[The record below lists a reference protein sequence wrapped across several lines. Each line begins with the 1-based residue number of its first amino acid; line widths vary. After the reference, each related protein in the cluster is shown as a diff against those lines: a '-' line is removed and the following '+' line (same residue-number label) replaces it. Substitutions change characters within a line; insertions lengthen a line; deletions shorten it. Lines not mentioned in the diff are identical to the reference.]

1 MSKSVLS
8 RLNNT
13 YISAQKVFKEIN
25 DAINEKL
32 GTENEYLPSQMS
44 QAIRDIHTNDK
55 EDNFFSWLSHFQI
68 SPYAKTGDT
77 LKITIPKYAQNTSK
91 AFNGVWEK
99 GVDYTTLIVDKED
112 EENYP
117 VKNMA
122 DWFYCNRNTK
132 VLYLNFDT
140 SKVNS
145 FGDSWCE
152 YYSTLT
158 YVYGKPIDLSSCDFI
173 ENSFN
178 CSSLQIITF
187 VPGSIKKRIKLYR
200 CSKLTADSVS
210 SIIEGLTDLTGQTSL
225 YLFLNDTVKNKLSVE
240 QIASITSKNW
250 ILG

>member
-1 MSKSVLS
+1 MNKSVLS

-112 EENYP
+112 EDKYP
-117 VKNMA
+117 VTNME
-122 DWFYCNRNTK
+122 DWFYFNRNTK

-140 SKVNS
+140 SKVKI
-145 FGDSWCE
+145 FGYGWCG
-152 YYSTLT
+152 YYSNLT
-158 YVYGKPIDLSSCDFI
+158 YVYGKPIDLSSCNVT
-173 ENSFN
+173 ESAFN
-178 CSSLQIITF
+178 CNSLQVITF
-187 VPGSIKKRIKLYR
+187 VPGSIKKTTKFSA

-210 SIIEGLTDLTGQTSL
+210 SIIEGLTDLTGQKSER
-225 YLFLNDTVKNKLSVE
+225 LFLNATVKNTLSVE

>member
-55 EDNFFSWLSHFQI
+55 ENNFFNSLSHFKI

-77 LKITIPKYAQNTSK
+77 LKITIPKYAQNTSGT
-91 AFNGVWEK
+91 FSGVWEK

-112 EENYP
+112 EDKYP
-117 VKNMA
+117 VTNMT
-122 DWFYCNRNTK
+122 DWFSLNRNTK

-140 SKVNS
+140 SKVKF
-145 FGDSWCE
+145 FGTGWCG
-152 YYSTLT
+152 YYSNLT
-158 YVYGKPIDLSSCDFI
+158 YVYGKPIDLSSCAD
-173 ENSFN
+173 SGTVMAFN
-178 CSSLQIITF
+178 GRSLRIITF
-187 VPGSIKKRIKLYR
+187 VPGSIKK
-200 CSKLTADSVS
+200 V
-210 SIIEGLTDLTGQTSL
+210 
-225 YLFLNDTVKNKLSVE
+225 
-240 QIASITSKNW
+240 
-250 ILG
+250 

>member
-1 MSKSVLS
+1 MNKSVLS

-13 YISAQKVFKEIN
+13 YISAQKIFKEIN

-55 EDNFFSWLSHFQI
+55 ENNFVNWLSHFQI

-91 AFNGVWEK
+91 AFNGVWDK

-112 EENYP
+112 EDKYP
-117 VKNMA
+117 VTNME
-122 DWFYCNRNTK
+122 DWFYLNKNTK

-140 SKVNS
+140 SKVKY
-145 FGDSWCE
+145 FGYGWTDHSG
-152 YYSTLT
+152 LT
-158 YVYGKPIDLSSCDFI
+158 YVYGKPIDLSSCEVS
-173 ENSFN
+173 ENAFN
-178 CSSLQIITF
+178 CSSLQVITF
-187 VPGSIKKRIKLYR
+187 VPGSIKKFTKFFA

-210 SIIEGLTDLTGQTSL
+210 SIIEGLTDLTGQTSER
-225 YLFLNDTVKNKLSVE
+225 LFFSPTVKSKLSVE
-240 QIASITSKNW
+240 QIASIT
-250 ILG
+250 

>member
-55 EDNFFSWLSHFQI
+55 EDNFFSWLQSFQI

-77 LKITIPKYAQNTSK
+77 LKITIPKFTQKVNQ

-99 GVDYTTLIVDKED
+99 SVDYTTLIVDKED

-117 VKNMA
+117 VKTMT
-122 DWFYCNRNTK
+122 DWFYFNRNTK

-140 SKVNS
+140 SKVTS
-145 FGDSWCE
+145 FGSWWSG

-158 YVYGKPIDLSSCDFI
+158 YVYGKPIDLSSCGAT
-173 ENSFN
+173 ENAFN

-187 VPGSIKKRIKLYR
+187 VPGSIKKSIRFSM

-210 SIIEGLTDLTGQTSL
+210 SIIEGLTDLTGQTSEK
-225 YLFLNDTVKNKLSVE
+225 LFLSATVKSTLSVE

-250 ILG
+250 ILE

>member
-91 AFNGVWEK
+91 AFIGVWEK

-112 EENYP
+112 EDKYP
-117 VKNMA
+117 VTNME
-122 DWFYCNRNTK
+122 DWFNLNRNTK

-140 SKVNS
+140 SKVKT
-145 FGDSWCE
+145 FGSGWSG
-152 YYSTLT
+152 YYSDLT
-158 YVYGKPIDLSSCDFI
+158 YVYGKPIDLSSCDYT
-173 ENSFN
+173 EHAFN

-187 VPGSIKKRIKLYR
+187 VPGSIKKTTKLYK
-200 CSKLTADSVS
+200 CSKLTEDSVS
-210 SIIEGLTDLTGQTSL
+210 SIIEGLTDLTGQKSES
-225 YLFLNDTVKNKLSVE
+225 LFLNETVKNKLSVE